1 MENQTGEIS
10 QTQTSVTSR
19 AKGKYVFKINKRT
32 TLLTIIILAILGV
45 LFYFKGLFIAA
56 VVDGKPISRFEVIK
70 ELENTSGRQALDALV
85 VKQLISAEANKAGIV
100 VSQKDV
106 DAEIQKMED
115 KVSKQGGTLEL
126 LLAQQG
132 INQDQFREQISL
144 QKKLEKILGDKI
156 QVTDE
161 EVNQYFT
168 QNKITPPAGVSE
180 DEIKNQIREQ
190 LKNQKFST
198 EADKWVTDHKSQA
211 SIQYYVWYGKPEPE
225 PAQESPV
232 STKAPA
238 ETQNP
243 QEAK

>member
-10 QTQTSVTSR
+10 QTQASVTSR

-32 TLLTIIILAILGV
+32 TLLTIIILAVLGV

-56 VVDGKPISRFEVIK
+56 IVDGKPISRFEVIK

-85 VKQLISAEANKAGIV
+85 VKQLISAEANKAGV
-100 VSQKDV
+100 AVSQEDV
-106 DAEIQKMED
+106 DAEIQKIKD
-115 KVSKQGGTLEL
+115 KISKQGGTLEMI
-126 LLAQQG
+126 LAQQG

-211 SIQYYVWYGKPEPE
+211 SIQYYVWYGKSEPE
-225 PAQESPV
+225 PAQEPPV
-232 STKAPA
+232 STEAPA